1 MPINVPL
8 SWLREYV
15 DLPMPPTE
23 LAARLTLAGIEVEKL
38 RQVGSEWDKIVV
50 GRVTRLERH
59 PNADRLW
66 ITGVEY
72 GADAPQQIVT
82 GAQNLFLDAKVP
94 LALPGAVVLNGHSD
108 THEKITIKAGKLRG
122 VDSVGMLCSALELG
136 ISADAEGILILADD
150 APLGEPLQ
158 AVLGDTILE
167 IATTPN
173 LGRIL
178 SMVGVA
184 REVAAL
190 FGGTVRHPATDWQAE
205 GSPIA
210 GQLDVEI
217 ADPDLCSRYSAAVIR
232 GIQIGP
238 APDWMQQ
245 RLTQAG
251 MRPINNVVDITNY
264 VMLEMGQ
271 PLHAFDYGKVHDQR
285 IIVRRAQAGEQIMTL
300 DHETRTLDTR
310 TLVIA
315 DSHVPV
321 ALAGVMGGA
330 DSEVGDTT
338 RDILLESANFDPL
351 NVRRTARLLHLPS
364 EAAYRYERS
373 VDQQLTI
380 PAMRRAAE
388 LMRQYAGGT
397 IAEGWVDCFPAP
409 RPERVISLTPHEV
422 ERLLGIQV
430 AADEIA
436 AMLRR
441 LEFVVE
447 VPAGAEE
454 NPLLPLAVRVPS
466 YRNDVTIPADLVEE
480 VARMIGYDTIPE
492 TLLDG
497 ALPPQA
503 VNYDVLNREIVR
515 DTLNACGLDEVIT
528 YSPISS
534 AALARLGSPTPPAA
548 AVSESTSDAAPV
560 GKGRP
565 APARTW
571 AYRAYDPTQPPL
583 TIANPLSSEQDT
595 MRPTLLPGLLGA
607 LRTNLRNHPRVALFE
622 IGSTFRWA
630 GAAEIAARQAA
641 AAAGERPPLVPGEA
655 EMPVEPRRVAGVLTG
670 PRTPQTRFVRADAA
684 GEQLDFFDAKGVLDT
699 LFAHLHVTAVRYEPV
714 VAPWYHPGRVAAV
727 VLGDA
732 LLGVVGEL
740 HPQVAA
746 AWELEG
752 RRIYSFDL
760 DLDALLLAMPPRERY
775 SPISRYPAVTQDLAL
790 VVPDTVP
797 AARVEALLR
806 ETGGKLLTDL
816 TLFDLYTGAPVPAGH
831 RSLAYALTFQAL
843 DRTLSDDDVTKLR
856 TKLLGRVQRELGATL
871 RT

>member
-38 RQVGSEWDKIVV
+38 HQVGSEWDKIVV

-72 GADAPQQIVT
+72 GQAAPQQIVT

-94 LALPGAVVLNGHSD
+94 LALPGAVVRNGHSD
-108 THEKITIKAGKLRG
+108 THEEITIKPGKLRG

-150 APLGEPLQ
+150 APLGAPLQ
-158 AVLGDTILE
+158 TVLGDTILE

-190 FGGTVRHPATDWQAE
+190 FGGTVRYPAGGWQAD
-205 GSPIA
+205 GPPIA

-217 ADPDLCSRYSAAVIR
+217 ADPALCSRYTAALIR

-245 RLTQAG
+245 RLIQAG

-264 VMLEMGQ
+264 VMLELGQ
-271 PLHAFDYGKVHDQR
+271 PLHAFDYNKVQDQR
-285 IIVRRAQAGEQIMTL
+285 IIVRRAQAGEQIVTL
-300 DHETRTLDTR
+300 DHETRRLDTR

-315 DSHVPV
+315 DRQVPL

-330 DSEVGDTT
+330 DSEVGATT
-338 RDILLESANFDPL
+338 SDILLESANFDPL
-351 NVRRTARLLHLPS
+351 NIRRTARLLRLPS
-364 EAAYRYERS
+364 EAAYRFERS

-380 PAMRRAAE
+380 PAMQRAAE

-397 IAEGWVDCFPAP
+397 IAAGWVDCFPAP
-409 RPERVISLTPHEV
+409 HPARVIELTPREV
-422 ERLLGIQV
+422 ERLLGIPV
-430 AADEIA
+430 AADKIA
-436 AMLRR
+436 ALLTR
-441 LEFVVE
+441 LEFGVA
-447 VPAGAEE
+447 VPAGAEG
-454 NPLLPLAVRVPS
+454 NPALPLQVRVPS
-466 YRNDVTIPADLVEE
+466 YRNDVTIAADLVEE
-480 VARMIGYDTIPE
+480 VARMIGYDAIPE
-492 TLLDG
+492 TLLAG
-497 ALPPQA
+497 GLPPQA
-503 VNYDVLNREIVR
+503 VNYDYLNREAVR

-534 AALARLGSPTPPAA
+534 AALARLGSPTPPTPPDPALAA
-548 AVSESTSDAAPV
+548 APA

-571 AYRAYDPTQPPL
+571 AYHAYDPTQPPL
-583 TIANPLSSEQDT
+583 TITNPLSSEQDT

-630 GAAEIAARQAA
+630 TAAEIAARHAA
-641 AAAGERPPLVPGEA
+641 AAAGTRAPLVPGEA
-655 EMPVEPRRVAGVLTG
+655 AMPVEPRRVAAILTG
-670 PRTPQTRFVRADAA
+670 PRDPPARFARAEAPS
-684 GEQLDFFDAKGVLDT
+684 EQIDFADAKGVLET
-699 LFAHLHVTAVRYEPV
+699 LFAHLHITDVRYEPV
-714 VAPWYHPGRVAAV
+714 LAPWYHPGRVAAV
-727 VLGDA
+727 ARGEQ

-746 AWELEG
+746 AWELDG

-760 DLDALLLAMPPRERY
+760 DLDALLTAMPPRERY
-775 SPISRYPAVTQDLAL
+775 SAISRYPAVTQDLAL

-797 AARVEALLR
+797 AARVAALLR

-816 TLFDLYTGAPVPAGH
+816 TLFDLYTGPPVPPGH

-856 TKLLGRVQRELGATL
+856 TKIVARLQREVGATL